1 MRQPHSGD
9 FGVVRG
15 PLVFLQNAFGQM
27 KPVEIPFGFPRE
39 KVLRKRIVQNKISC
53 GQLLVSVFEKDFA
66 VSADREEDARAVDE
80 IFAPGDPLCLL
91 PFKAGPDDQFFP
103 EIGRLCVLRFHGN

>member
-1 MRQPHSGD
+1 MLFRSQRRFHFPQSGVNAVERPAENDAEQQFRELFPVLRLLKRKEVRLLNFEPDPAERLFFKMRQPHSGD

-39 KVLRKRIVQNKISC
+39 KVLRKRIV
-53 GQLLVSVFEKDFA
+53 
-66 VSADREEDARAVDE
+66 
-80 IFAPGDPLCLL
+80 PG
-91 PFKAGPDDQFFP
+91 
-103 EIGRLCVLRFHGN
+103 